1 MRNDI
6 EFDAEGVTLRG
17 WHYVPTEG
25 KGPFPT
31 IVMAH
36 GSAALK
42 EQYLDR
48 YAEVFAA
55 AGLASVIFDHRNFGA
70 SDGVVRQEIDPIL
83 QMRDYR
89 HAISFAQT
97 LPSVDGARIG
107 AWGTSLSG
115 GHVLMLGAID
125 RRVKCVVS
133 QVPTISGHAGS
144 LRRTRADQM
153 AASRARFEED
163 RRRRFA
169 GELPGTMPLVAED
182 PQTACFN
189 GGADAWAF
197 FQESLKVAPTRR
209 NEVTLR
215 SAEML
220 REYEPG
226 IYIGRISPTPLLM
239 IVGNRDTLTATDL
252 ALQAYERALQPKK
265 LVLFDGGHYDPY
277 VRLFQISSTAARDWF
292 VEHLIGDTK

>member
-1 MRNDI
+1 MREDI
-6 EFDAEGVTLRG
+6 EFNAEGTVLRG
-17 WHYVPTEG
+17 WHYVPDKG
-25 KGPFPT
+25 RGPFPT

-55 AGLASVIFDHRNFGA
+55 AGLASIVYDHRNFGA
-70 SDGVVRQEIDPIL
+70 SDGDVRQEIDPIL

-89 HAISFAQT
+89 HAITFAMT
-97 LPSVDGARIG
+97 LSTVDPDKIG

-115 GHVLMLGAID
+115 GHVLMLAALD
-125 RRVKCVVS
+125 RRVKCVVA
-133 QVPTISGHAGS
+133 QVPTISGGAGS

-153 AASRARFEED
+153 AASRARFDED
-163 RRRRFA
+163 RKNRFS
-169 GELPGTMPLVAED
+169 GKSPGTMPLVAED
-182 PQTACFN
+182 PMTACFN

-197 FQESLKVAPTRR
+197 FQESLKVAPARK

-226 IYIGRISPTPLLM
+226 SYIERISPTPLLM
-239 IVGNRDTLTATDL
+239 IVGNRDVLTATDL
-252 ALQAYERALQPKK
+252 ALQAYNRALEPKK
-265 LVLFDGGHYDPY
+265 LVLFEGGHYDPY
-277 VRLFQISSTAARDWF
+277 VNLFSTSSSAARDWF
-292 VEHLIGDTK
+292 VTHLLN

>member
-1 MRNDI
+1 MRTDI
-6 EFDAEGVTLRG
+6 EFNAEGVTLRG
-17 WHYVPTEG
+17 WHYMPESG
-25 KGPFPT
+25 RGPFPT

-48 YAEVFAA
+48 YAKVFAA
-55 AGLASVIFDHRNFGA
+55 AGLASIVYDHRNFGA
-70 SDGVVRQEIDPIL
+70 SDGDVRQEIDPIL

-89 HAISFAQT
+89 HAITFAMT
-97 LPSVDGARIG
+97 LPNVDPDKIG

-115 GHVLMLGAID
+115 GHVLMLAALD
-125 RRVKCVVS
+125 RRVKCVVA
-133 QVPTISGHAGS
+133 QVPTISGGAGS

-153 AASRARFEED
+153 SASRARFDED
-163 RRRRFA
+163 RKNRFA
-169 GELPGTMPLVAED
+169 GKPPGTMPLVAED
-182 PQTACFN
+182 PMTSCFN
-189 GGADAWAF
+189 GGSDAWTF
-197 FQESLKVAPTRR
+197 FQESLKVAPTRK

-226 IYIGRISPTPLLM
+226 SYIERISPTPLLM
-239 IVGNRDTLTATDL
+239 IVGSRDVLTATDL
-252 ALQAYERALQPKK
+252 ALQAYNRALEPKK

-277 VRLFQISSTAARDWF
+277 VNLFSISSGAARDWF
-292 VEHLIGDTK
+292 VTHLLN

>member
-1 MRNDI
+1 MRTDI
-6 EFDAEGVTLRG
+6 EFNADGTILRG
-17 WHYVPTEG
+17 WHYVPDHGT
-25 KGPFPT
+25 GPFPT

-55 AGLASVIFDHRNFGA
+55 AGLGAIVYDNRNFGT
-70 SDGVVRQEIDPIL
+70 SDGDVRQEIDPIL

-89 HAISFAQT
+89 HAVTFAET
-97 LPSVDGARIG
+97 LPQVDAARIG

-115 GHVLMLGAID
+115 GHVLMLAALD
-125 RRVKCVVS
+125 KRVKCVVA
-133 QVPTISGHAGS
+133 QVPTVSGGQGS
-144 LRRTRADQM
+144 LRRTRSDQM
-153 AASRARFEED
+153 AASRARFDAD
-163 RRRRFA
+163 RRNRFR
-169 GELPGTMPLVAED
+169 GLPPGTMPLVSDD
-182 PQTACFN
+182 PQVACFN
-189 GGADAWAF
+189 GGPESFAF

-226 IYIGRISPTPLLM
+226 SYIERISPTPLLM
-239 IVGNRDTLTATDL
+239 IVGTQDVLTATDI
-252 ALQAYERALQPKK
+252 ALHAYNRALEPKK
-265 LVLFDGGHYDPY
+265 LVLFEGGHYDPY
-277 VRLFQISSTAARDWF
+277 VNLFDLSSGAARDWF
-292 VEHLIGDTK
+292 VTHLVK

>member
-1 MRNDI
+1 MRRNI
-6 EFDAEGVTLRG
+6 EFNAEGPVLRG
-17 WHYVPTEG
+17 WHYQPDKG
-25 KGPFPT
+25 DGPFPT

-55 AGLASVIFDHRNFGA
+55 AGLASIVYDHRNFGA
-70 SDGVVRQEIDPIL
+70 SDGDVRQEIDPIL

-89 HAISFAQT
+89 HAITFAMT
-97 LPSVDGARIG
+97 LPGVNPEKIG

-115 GHVLMLGAID
+115 GHVLMLAALD
-125 RRVKCVVS
+125 RRVRCVVA
-133 QVPTISGHAGS
+133 QVPTISGGAGS

-153 AASRARFEED
+153 AASRTRFDGD
-163 RRRRFA
+163 RKNRFA
-169 GELPGTMPLVAED
+169 GKPPGTMPLVAED
-182 PQTACFN
+182 PMTACFN

-197 FQESLKVAPTRR
+197 FQESLKVAPARK

-226 IYIGRISPTPLLM
+226 SYIERISPTPLLM
-239 IVGNRDTLTATDL
+239 IVGNRDVLTATDL
-252 ALQAYERALQPKK
+252 ALQAYNRALEPKK
-265 LVLFDGGHYDPY
+265 LVLFEGGHYDPY
-277 VRLFQISSTAARDWF
+277 VNLFAISSGAARDWF
-292 VEHLIGDTK
+292 VTHLLN

>member
-1 MRNDI
+1 MRTDI
-6 EFDAEGVTLRG
+6 EFNAEGVTLRG
-17 WHYVPTEG
+17 WHYVPDSG
-25 KGPFPT
+25 RGPFPT

-48 YAEVFAA
+48 YAEVFAT
-55 AGLASVIFDHRNFGA
+55 AGLASIVYDHRNFGA
-70 SDGVVRQEIDPIL
+70 SDGDVRQEIDPIL

-89 HAISFAQT
+89 NAITFGMT
-97 LPSVDGARIG
+97 LPKVDPDKIG

-115 GHVLMLGAID
+115 GHVLMLAALD
-125 RRVKCVVS
+125 RRVKCVVA
-133 QVPTISGHAGS
+133 QVPTISGGAGS

-153 AASRARFEED
+153 AASRARFDED
-163 RRRRFA
+163 RKNRFV
-169 GELPGTMPLVAED
+169 GKPPGTMPLVAED
-182 PQTACFN
+182 PMTACFN

-197 FQESLKVAPTRR
+197 FQESLKVAPTRK

-226 IYIGRISPTPLLM
+226 SYIKRISPTPLLM
-239 IVGNRDTLTATDL
+239 IVGNRDVLTATDL
-252 ALQAYERALQPKK
+252 ALQAYNRALEPKK
-265 LVLFDGGHYDPY
+265 LVLLDGGHYDPY
-277 VRLFQISSTAARDWF
+277 VNLFSVSSGAARDWF
-292 VEHLIGDTK
+292 VKHLLN

>member
-1 MRNDI
+1 MRRNI
-6 EFDAEGVTLRG
+6 EFNAEGPVLRG
-17 WHYVPTEG
+17 WHYQPDKG
-25 KGPFPT
+25 DGPFPT

-55 AGLASVIFDHRNFGA
+55 AGLASIVYDHRNFGA
-70 SDGVVRQEIDPIL
+70 SDGDVRQEIDPIL

-89 HAISFAQT
+89 HAITFAMT
-97 LPSVDGARIG
+97 LPGVNPEKIG

-115 GHVLMLGAID
+115 GHVLMLAALD
-125 RRVKCVVS
+125 RRVRCVVA
-133 QVPTISGHAGS
+133 QVPTISGGAGS

-153 AASRARFEED
+153 AASRTRFDGD
-163 RRRRFA
+163 RKNRFA
-169 GELPGTMPLVAED
+169 GKPPGTMPLVAED
-182 PQTACFN
+182 PMTACFN

-197 FQESLKVAPTRR
+197 FQESLKVAPARK

-226 IYIGRISPTPLLM
+226 SYIERISPTPLLM
-239 IVGNRDTLTATDL
+239 IVGNRDVLTATDL
-252 ALQAYERALQPKK
+252 ALQAYNRALEPKK
-265 LVLFDGGHYDPY
+265 LVLFEEGTTILTSICSRFRA
-277 VRLFQISSTAARDWF
+277 VRRATGS
-292 VEHLIGDTK
+292 

>member
-1 MRNDI
+1 MRRNI
-6 EFDAEGVTLRG
+6 EFNAEGPVLRG
-17 WHYVPTEG
+17 WHYQPDKG
-25 KGPFPT
+25 DGPFPT

-55 AGLASVIFDHRNFGA
+55 AGLASIVYDHRNFGA
-70 SDGVVRQEIDPIL
+70 SDGDVRQEIDPIL

-89 HAISFAQT
+89 HAITFAMT
-97 LPSVDGARIG
+97 LPGVNPEKIG

-115 GHVLMLGAID
+115 GHVLMLAALD
-125 RRVKCVVS
+125 RRVRCVVA
-133 QVPTISGHAGS
+133 QVPTISGGAGS

-153 AASRARFEED
+153 AASRTRFDGD
-163 RRRRFA
+163 RKNRFA
-169 GELPGTMPLVAED
+169 GKPPGTIPLVAED
-182 PQTACFN
+182 PMTACFN

-197 FQESLKVAPTRR
+197 FQESLKVAPARK

-226 IYIGRISPTPLLM
+226 SYIERISPTPLLM
-239 IVGNRDTLTATDL
+239 IVGNRDVLTATDL
-252 ALQAYERALQPKK
+252 ALQAYNRALEPKK
-265 LVLFDGGHYDPY
+265 LVLFEGGHYDPY
-277 VRLFQISSTAARDWF
+277 VNLFAISSGAARDWF
-292 VEHLIGDTK
+292 VTHLLN

>member
-1 MRNDI
+1 MRRNI
-6 EFDAEGVTLRG
+6 EFNAEGPVLRG
-17 WHYVPTEG
+17 WHYEPDKG
-25 KGPFPT
+25 DGPFPT

-55 AGLASVIFDHRNFGA
+55 AGLASIVYDHRNFGA
-70 SDGVVRQEIDPIL
+70 SDGDVRQEIDPIL

-89 HAISFAQT
+89 HAVTFAMT
-97 LPSVDGARIG
+97 LPGVNPEKIG

-115 GHVLMLGAID
+115 GHVLMLAALD
-125 RRVKCVVS
+125 RRVRCVVA
-133 QVPTISGHAGS
+133 QVPTISGGAGS

-153 AASRARFEED
+153 AASRIRFDGD
-163 RRRRFA
+163 RKNRFA
-169 GELPGTMPLVAED
+169 GKPPGTMPLVAED
-182 PQTACFN
+182 PMTACFN

-197 FQESLKVAPTRR
+197 FQESLKVAPARK

-226 IYIGRISPTPLLM
+226 SYIERISPTPLLM
-239 IVGNRDTLTATDL
+239 IVGNRDVLTATDL
-252 ALQAYERALQPKK
+252 ALQAYNRALEPKK
-265 LVLFDGGHYDPY
+265 LVLFEGGHYDPY
-277 VRLFQISSTAARDWF
+277 VNLFAISSGAARDWF
-292 VEHLIGDTK
+292 VTHLLN

>member
-1 MRNDI
+1 MRTDI
-6 EFDAEGVTLRG
+6 EFNAEGAVLRG
-17 WHYVPTEG
+17 WHYVPDTG
-25 KGPFPT
+25 AGPFPT

-55 AGLASVIFDHRNFGA
+55 AGLASIVYDNRNFGA
-70 SDGVVRQEIDPIL
+70 SGGDVRQEIDPIL

-89 HAISFAQT
+89 HAVTFAET
-97 LPSVDGARIG
+97 LPSTDAQRIG

-115 GHVLMLGAID
+115 GHVLMLAALD
-125 RRVKCVVS
+125 RRVKCVVA
-133 QVPTISGHAGS
+133 QVPTISGGQGA

-153 AASRARFEED
+153 AASRARFDED
-163 RRRRFA
+163 RRRRFR
-169 GELPGTMPLVAED
+169 GEPPATMPLVAED
-182 PQTACFN
+182 PQTPCFN

-197 FQESLKVAPTRR
+197 FQESLKVAPSRR
-209 NEVTLR
+209 NEVTVR

-226 IYIGRISPTPLLM
+226 SYIERISPTPLLM
-239 IVGNRDTLTATDL
+239 IVGTRDVLTATDL
-252 ALQAYERALQPKK
+252 ALSAYNRALEPKK
-265 LVLFDGGHYDPY
+265 LVLFEGGHYDPY
-277 VRLFQISSTAARDWF
+277 INQFALSSSAARDWF
-292 VEHLIGDTK
+292 VAHLCQ

>member
-1 MRNDI
+1 M
-6 EFDAEGVTLRG
+6 LRG
-17 WHYVPTEG
+17 WHYVPDRG
-25 KGPFPT
+25 DGPFPT

-48 YAEVFAA
+48 YAEVFAE
-55 AGLASVIFDHRNFGA
+55 AGLASIVYDHRNFGD
-70 SDGVVRQEIDPIL
+70 SGGDVRQEIDPIL

-89 HAISFAQT
+89 HAITFATT
-97 LPSVDGARIG
+97 LPNVNGDRIG

-115 GHVLMLGAID
+115 GHVLMLAALD
-125 RRVKCVVS
+125 RRVKCVVA
-133 QVPTISGHAGS
+133 QVPTISGGAGS

-153 AASRARFEED
+153 AASRARFDED
-163 RRRRFA
+163 RGNRFA
-169 GELPGTMPLVAED
+169 GKPPGTMPLVAQD
-182 PQTACFN
+182 PSVACFN
-189 GGADAWAF
+189 GGADAWEF
-197 FQESLKVAPTRR
+197 FQESLKVAPNRK

-226 IYIGRISPTPLLM
+226 SYIERISPTPLLM
-239 IVGNRDTLTATDL
+239 IVGNRDVLTATDL
-252 ALQAYERALQPKK
+252 ALQAYNRALEPKK

-277 VRLFQISSTAARDWF
+277 VNLFSISSGAARDWF
-292 VEHLIGDTK
+292 VAHLLN

>member
-1 MRNDI
+1 MRRNI
-6 EFDAEGVTLRG
+6 EFNAEGPVLRG
-17 WHYVPTEG
+17 WHYQPDKG
-25 KGPFPT
+25 DGPFPT

-55 AGLASVIFDHRNFGA
+55 AGLASIVYDHRNFGA
-70 SDGVVRQEIDPIL
+70 SDGDVRQEIDPIL

-89 HAISFAQT
+89 HAVTFAMT
-97 LPSVDGARIG
+97 LPGVNPEKIG

-115 GHVLMLGAID
+115 GHVLMLAALD
-125 RRVKCVVS
+125 RRVRCVVA
-133 QVPTISGHAGS
+133 QVPTISGGAGS

-153 AASRARFEED
+153 AASRTRFDGD
-163 RRRRFA
+163 RKNRFA
-169 GELPGTMPLVAED
+169 GKPPGTMPLVAED
-182 PQTACFN
+182 PMTACFN

-197 FQESLKVAPTRR
+197 FQESLKVAPARK

-226 IYIGRISPTPLLM
+226 SYIERISPTPLLM
-239 IVGNRDTLTATDL
+239 IVGNRDVLTATDL
-252 ALQAYERALQPKK
+252 ALQAYNRALEPKK
-265 LVLFDGGHYDPY
+265 LVLFEGGHYDPY
-277 VRLFQISSTAARDWF
+277 VNLFAISSGAARDWF
-292 VEHLIGDTK
+292 VTHLLN